1 MNLIYKYELIP
12 PIDFMLKYDKEL
24 GEFKIKNYKG
34 SGIFIQCEKKTILN
48 NNSLFSFCSTLI
60 KVEIKSNENK
70 KKNNESEI
78 ILSVIH
84 GINKG
89 KQYSFSSRKNP
100 IIQIGRIKESRDNID
115 IEFNEDSVSKFQTK
129 IYYYKKNWYIIDGN
143 GLDHKSGNG
152 TWLLI
157 DVYTK
162 VWDNCY
168 FRFGNDRFK
177 IEYKYPNYF

>member
-1 MNLIYKYELIP
+1 ME
-12 PIDFMLKYDKEL
+12 
-24 GEFKIKNYKG
+24 
-34 SGIFIQCEKKTILN
+34 
-48 NNSLFSFCSTLI
+48 
-60 KVEIKSNENK
+60 
-70 KKNNESEI
+70 
-78 ILSVIH
+78 
-84 GINKG
+84 
-89 KQYSFSSRKNP
+89 QYSFSSRKNT
-100 IIQIGRIKESRDNID
+100 IIQIGRIKEIHNNID
-115 IEFNEDSVSKFQTK
+115 IEFNEDSVSKLQTK